1 MLLITPVPFQ
11 TAATA
16 APTPPSDW
24 IIRFTHLL
32 LPGATVLDLA
42 CGSGRHLRWL
52 AAQGCRVT
60 GVDRDAVATAPPH
73 ELAEIVVA
81 DLEGADWPLA
91 GRRFDAVV
99 VTNYLWRPHLADAL
113 DAVAPGGLLLY
124 ETFGA
129 QQGQVGRPS
138 RAEFL
143 LQPGELLAA
152 LPASNWRVVAYE
164 DGWLDAP
171 RRHVQRV
178 AALRNAGA
186 APAPAPLLT
195 AARTAPGAQHPGR
208 VGPAE
213 GGRSHS

>member
-1 MLLITPVPFQ
+1 
-11 TAATA
+11 
-16 APTPPSDW
+16 
-24 IIRFTHLL
+24 
-32 LPGATVLDLA
+32 VLDLA

-60 GVDRDAVATAPPH
+60 GVDRDAVAIAPLH
-73 ELAEIVVA
+73 ELAEIVIA

-91 GRRFDAVV
+91 GRRFDTVV
-99 VTNYLWRPHLADAL
+99 VTNYLWRPRLADAM

-129 QQGQVGRPS
+129 QQGEVGRPS

-186 APAPAPLLT
+186 VPAPAPPLG
-195 AARTAPGAQHPGR
+195 AAETAPSPQHPGH

-213 GGRSHS
+213 GAGSHS